1 MFLTVLSP
9 LTAIG
14 LLSGVLMNVGKWDVY
29 FMNSSGGE
37 VRRITQDSS
46 DNVNV
51 THISRD
57 GSWILYDRSNL
68 GKSEIAI
75 VPTLGG
81 IY

>member
-1 MFLTVLSP
+1 MPLPLKDVSYCTLS
-9 LTAIG
+9 ADGNWIAFG
-14 LLSGVLMNVGKWDVY
+14 GADERGKWDVY

-57 GSWILYDRSNL
+57 GSWILYDS
-68 GKSEIAI
+68 
-75 VPTLGG
+75 
-81 IY
+81 